1 MGANGAL
8 DDAPAGV
15 AGKEERPPAEG
26 QEEEEEEGGATVFR
40 GTNYSLPRTIA
51 ALALWLGGIHF
62 NVLLILA
69 SLFLFPLRLAALV
82 VALQLIFMVIP
93 LNDEDKLGRKIGR
106 FICKYAMGY
115 FPISLHVEDYEAFD
129 SSRAYVFG
137 YEPHSVLPIGVAA
150 LANHVG
156 FMPLPKLKV
165 LASSAVFH
173 TPFLRQIWTWIGLI
187 AATRNNFYSYLQA
200 GYSCVVVPGGIQEIL
215 HMDHDSEVAFL
226 NSRKGFVKIA
236 MQAGCPLV
244 PVFCFGQSKAYR
256 WWRPGGKLFVN
267 IARALKFTPII
278 FWGRYGT
285 PIAFSAPMHVVVGRP
300 IELKKNPLPTIDEI
314 NEVHGQFVGALQEL
328 FEKYKT
334 KAGYPGLHLRVL

>member
-8 DDAPAGV
+8 DDAPAAV
-15 AGKEERPPAEG
+15 AGEQERPRADG
-26 QEEEEEEGGATVFR
+26 EEEEEEGGATVFR

-82 VALQLIFMVIP
+82 VALQLVFMFTP

-115 FPISLHVEDYEAFD
+115 FPISLHVEDYNAFD

-187 AATRNNFYSYLQA
+187 AATRKNFYSYLAA

-285 PIAFSAPMHVVVGRP
+285 PIAFSSPMHVVVGRP

>member
-1 MGANGAL
+1 MGATGTLA
-8 DDAPAGV
+8 AAAAAAGS
-15 AGKEERPPAEG
+15 
-26 QEEEEEEGGATVFR
+26 EEEEKVEMEGGTAAAMVFR

-51 ALALWLGGIHF
+51 ALVLWLGGIHF

-69 SLFLFPLRLAALV
+69 SLFLFPLRVAALV
-82 VALQLIFMVIP
+82 VALQLFFMVIP
-93 LNDEDKLGRKIGR
+93 LNDEDKWGRKIAR
-106 FICKYAMGY
+106 FICRYAMGY

-129 SSRAYVFG
+129 PNRAYVFG

-150 LANHVG
+150 LADHVG

-165 LASSAVFH
+165 LASSAVFY
-173 TPFLRQIWTWIGLI
+173 TPFLRQIWTWLGLI
-187 AATRNNFYSYLQA
+187 AATRKNFYSYLGA

-215 HMDHDSEVAFL
+215 HMDHDSE
-226 NSRKGFVKIA
+226 SY
-236 MQAGCPLV
+236 
-244 PVFCFGQSKAYR
+244 AYR

-285 PIAFSAPMHVVVGRP
+285 PIAFSTPMHVVVGRP

-314 NEVHGQFVGALQEL
+314 NEVHGQFLTALQEL

-334 KAGYPGLHLRVL
+334 KTGYPSLHLRVL

>member
-8 DDAPAGV
+8 DDAPAAV
-15 AGKEERPPAEG
+15 AGEQERPRADG
-26 QEEEEEEGGATVFR
+26 EEEEEEGGATVFR

-115 FPISLHVEDYEAFD
+115 FPISLHVEDYDAFD

-187 AATRNNFYSYLQA
+187 AATRKNFYSYLAA

-215 HMDHDSEVAFL
+215 HMDHDSE
-226 NSRKGFVKIA
+226 
-236 MQAGCPLV
+236 
-244 PVFCFGQSKAYR
+244 SKAYR

>member
-1 MGANGAL
+1 MGANGTLSEA
-8 DDAPAGV
+8 AV
-15 AGKEERPPAEG
+15 AAAEEERPEG
-26 QEEEEEEGGATVFR
+26 VGGEAMMFR
-40 GTNYSLPRTIA
+40 GSNYSLPRTIA

-62 NVLLILA
+62 NVILILA

-82 VALQLIFMVIP
+82 VALQLVFMVIP
-93 LNDEDKLGRKIGR
+93 LNDEDKWGRKIGR
-106 FICKYAMGY
+106 FICRYAMGY
-115 FPISLHVEDYEAFD
+115 FPISLHVEDFKAFD
-129 SSRAYVFG
+129 PTRAYVFG
-137 YEPHSVLPIGVAA
+137 YEPHSVLPSVVQLSPIMSG
-150 LANHVG
+150 LCLCPNS
-156 FMPLPKLKV
+156 K
-165 LASSAVFH
+165 SSPAVFY
-173 TPFLRQIWTWIGLI
+173 TPFLRQIWTWLGLI
-187 AATRNNFYSYLQA
+187 AATRKNFYYYLEA

-226 NSRKGFVKIA
+226 KSRKGFVKIA
-236 MQAGCPLV
+236 MQSGCPLV

-285 PIAFSAPMHVVVGRP
+285 PIAFSTPMHVVVGRP

-328 FEKYKT
+328 FEKYKAKT
-334 KAGYPGLHLRVL
+334 GYPSLHLRVL